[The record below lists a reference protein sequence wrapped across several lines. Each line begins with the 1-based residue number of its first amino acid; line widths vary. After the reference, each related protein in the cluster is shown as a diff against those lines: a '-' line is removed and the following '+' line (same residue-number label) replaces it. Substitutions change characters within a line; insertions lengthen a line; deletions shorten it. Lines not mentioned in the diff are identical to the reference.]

1 EGLISSMKHLYA
13 GLLFFLG
20 LFVLGHFHAA
30 TARTVTD
37 ELDRKVQLPK
47 RIERIVS
54 LAPSITESVF
64 AIDQGHRLV
73 GVTQYS
79 NHPPQAK
86 DLPAVGSYIN
96 LNVEKIVALQPD
108 LCLATKDGN
117 PYQAISQLERAG
129 IPVYALDPR
138 DLPAIMETILDL
150 GRVLDA
156 EEKARQVAGAMQ
168 QEVREIKEVV
178 GQAESRP
185 RVFYQIGVSPIVSA
199 GKDTFAHELITLA
212 GGENVAAHANQYPRY
227 SREDVLVFNPD
238 VILIN
243 TMGKEEIMVQEEKEK
258 WQKFDQI
265 RAVKNGRIH
274 ALDPDLFNRPTPKL
288 TRALAILVQL
298 FHPQLAGKL
307 NVNTNGVDRAA
318 HANE

>member
-1 EGLISSMKHLYA
+1 MKHLFA
-13 GLLFFLG
+13 GILFFFLG
-20 LFVLGHFHAA
+20 LLVLGHFQAA
-30 TARTVTD
+30 QTRTVTD
-37 ELDRKVQLPK
+37 ELARQVQLPEQ
-47 RIERIVS
+47 IERIVS

-79 NHPPQAK
+79 NYPAQAR
-86 DLPAVGSYIN
+86 DLPIVGSYIN
-96 LNVEKIVALQPD
+96 LNVEKIVELQPD

-117 PYQAISQLERAG
+117 PYSAIRQLERAG

-138 DLPAIMETILDL
+138 DLPAIMETIQDL
-150 GRVLDA
+150 GRVLGA
-156 EEKARQVAGAMQ
+156 EEKARQVAGVMQ
-168 QEVREIKEVV
+168 QKIQEIKEVV

-212 GGENVAAHANQYPRY
+212 GGENVAAKANQYPRY

-258 WQKFDQI
+258 WQKFHQI

-274 ALDPDLFNRPTPKL
+274 ALNPDLFNRPTPKL

-307 NVNTNGVDRAA
+307 NVNTDAA
-318 HANE
+318 DSATHASE

>member
-1 EGLISSMKHLYA
+1 MQHLFA
-13 GLLFFLG
+13 GFLFFFLG
-20 LFVLGHFHAA
+20 LLVLGHFQAA
-30 TARTVTD
+30 QTRTITD
-37 ELDRKVQLPK
+37 ELDRKVQLPE

-79 NHPPQAK
+79 NHPPQAR

-108 LCLATKDGN
+108 LCLATRDGN
-117 PYQAISQLERAG
+117 PYPAIEQLERAG

-138 DLPAIMETILDL
+138 DLPAIMDTILDL

-168 QEVREIKEVV
+168 QRVQEIKEVV
-178 GQAESRP
+178 AQAESRP

-212 GGENVAAHANQYPRY
+212 GGENIAAQVKQYPRY

-238 VILIN
+238 IILIN
-243 TMGKEEIMVQEEKEK
+243 TMGKEEMMVQEEKEK
-258 WQKFDQI
+258 WQKFHQI

-288 TRALAILVQL
+288 TKALVILVQL

-307 NVNTNGVDRAA
+307 NVNTDAGDRAT